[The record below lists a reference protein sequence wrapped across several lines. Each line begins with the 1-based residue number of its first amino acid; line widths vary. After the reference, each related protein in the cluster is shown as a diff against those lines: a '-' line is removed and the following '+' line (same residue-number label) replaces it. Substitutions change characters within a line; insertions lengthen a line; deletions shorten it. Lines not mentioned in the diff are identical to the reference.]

1 MSTLIPA
8 PVNVFV
14 TNITNGSV
22 IINSNLIFIVQV
34 SASDLENILLS
45 SFPSSELGSIIN
57 TSLSG

>member
-8 PVNVFV
+8 PVNVLV

-22 IINSNLIFIVQV
+22 IINSNLIFNVQV
-34 SASDLENILLS
+34 SASDLKDILSS